1 MTGPQQRIAAA
12 GGLVPGDA
20 GDAGD
25 AVEWIR
31 EHLQGGFEL
40 TRQQMALIGA
50 VMETGMRGL
59 SMSTPRRTG
68 SGPLHAL
75 HAQMS
80 LLNDLEDD
88 VADPDP
94 DDDDEDEDEESDDD
108 IGIADDDGDLLAR
121 IDELTGNMCVCG
133 CGRRIK
139 PNGAST
145 DFARPSCQRKWHRQ
159 HVDNAQDVYQ
169 RRDAARPYARNDVLP
184 VPLQEANGT
193 FTADQP
199 AAAPV
204 PAQIQ
209 DRPAGCGPRLPSCPD
224 PYGAAYRRRC
234 PQCATHVIPDVYAGD
249 DVHVYVWGEPEPAR
263 TIPGTR
269 HLCPDCRNY
278 LPDPAYIAE
287 VTDDGDRLTLQLR
300 DDSSRTHQ
308 VITLARLNNSPD
320 PQALIRDTWAHLE
333 IQLGQFRRAW
343 LGTRTNR

>member
-1 MTGPQQRIAAA
+1 MTGPQQRVAAA
-12 GGLVPGDA
+12 SGLVPGHQV
-20 GDAGD
+20 D

-31 EHLQGGFEL
+31 EHLQAGFDL

-59 SMSTPRRTG
+59 SMSTARRSG

-80 LLNDLEDD
+80 LQNDLEDD

-94 DDDDEDEDEESDDD
+94 DEDEDDDEDEES
-108 IGIADDDGDLLAR
+108 DDDGDLLAR

-145 DFARPSCQRKWHRQ
+145 DFARPSCQRTWHRQ
-159 HVDNAQDVYQ
+159 HATNPQDVYQ

-193 FTADQP
+193 FTAEQP

-204 PAQIQ
+204 PAQIQSRPQ

-224 PYGAAYRRRC
+224 PHGAAYRRHC
-234 PQCATHVIPDVYAGD
+234 PHCATHVIPDVYAGD
-249 DVHVYVWGEPEPAR
+249 DVDVHVWGEPEPAR
-263 TIPGTR
+263 TVSGIR
-269 HLCPDCRNY
+269 HLCPGCRNY

-287 VTDDGDRLTLQLR
+287 VTADTDRLTLQLR

-320 PQALIRDTWAHLE
+320 PQALVRDTWAHLE